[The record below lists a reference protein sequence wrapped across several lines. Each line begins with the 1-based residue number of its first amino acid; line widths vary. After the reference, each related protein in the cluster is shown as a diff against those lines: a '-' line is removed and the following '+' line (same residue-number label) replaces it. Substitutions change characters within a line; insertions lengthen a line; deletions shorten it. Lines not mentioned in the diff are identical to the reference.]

1 MIGGWLCRIGGCGGV
16 RTMEEGSCC
25 DWFVKGTGDGA
36 GVLVGQDVEGG
47 R

>member
-1 MIGGWLCRIGGCGGV
+1 M